1 MYQPIPLM
9 RVFGSPQDRSHGHSS
24 HHQDGRTRFIGQS
37 YSERPQRQVQN
48 SIVYFDNFRNQA
60 RISAI
65 KSHSQLIIDLRSIQ
79 PASISEIASESGQST
94 SAARY
99 KLNQL
104 INLELV
110 KRVRF
115 EHHTL
120 FCINGSYN
128 LQIAGVLTEFYG
140 D

>member
-1 MYQPIPLM
+1 MHFYSSSQD
-9 RVFGSPQDRSHGHSS
+9 GSQSS
-24 HHQDGRTRFIGQS
+24 SCHHQDERARFVRQS
-37 YSERPQRQVQN
+37 YSERPKGQIQN
-48 SIVYFDNFRNQA
+48 SVVSFNNFRNQA
-60 RISAI
+60 RVSAI
-65 KSHSQLIIDLRSIQ
+65 KSHSQLIIDLKSIQ
-79 PASISEIASESGQST
+79 PASISEIASETGQSA

-104 INLELV
+104 MNLDLI

-128 LQIAGVLTEFYG
+128 LQISRVLSELYG
-140 D
+140 